1 MAPKLNTP
9 NKLTVL
15 RIILVPFF
23 VVVLLLPQ
31 IPHHYIIAALI
42 FGAASYTDHL
52 DGKIARRKNLITD
65 FGKFADPLADK
76 IMITAALACFV
87 QVGLT
92 NAIILI
98 LVLAREFTVTS
109 IRLVAAGKGKV
120 VAANNWGKAKTISQI
135 VAVLLILI
143 MQYILELNNMCCI
156 TLENV
161 NTLSSIFTI
170 IDDVLMWI
178 VVVFTLVSGFI
189 YIWDNRE
196 FVKNAK

>member
-1 MAPKLNTP
+1 MNTP

-23 VVVLLLPQ
+23 VAVLLLPQ

-52 DGKIARRKNLITD
+52 DGKLARKHNLITD

-76 IMITAALACFV
+76 IMVTAALACFV

-98 LVLAREFTVTS
+98 LILAREFMVTS

-120 VAANNWGKAKTISQI
+120 VAANNWGKTKTVSQI
-135 VAVLLILI
+135 VAVLLILV
-143 MQYILELNNMCCI
+143 MQYILELNVMGCI
-156 TLENV
+156 ALENIEFV
-161 NTLSSIFTI
+161 TTI
-170 IDDVLMWI
+170 IYTVSDILMWI
-178 VVVFTLVSGFI
+178 VVALTLISGAI

-196 FVKNAK
+196 LVKNAK